1 MKTGLYV
8 LYLHEYKGYFVKLD
22 YQSDKNADGDCGY
35 FVGTVKRDQSKI
47 LGVCPKVYKTRS
59 GAKKGISTITR
70 NHFYTKENDVEIT
83 ELTTSDI
90 DVMGLYDL
98 VV

>member
-8 LYLHEYKGYFVKLD
+8 LYLHKYKGYFVKLG
-22 YQSDKNADGDCGY
+22 YQSDRNADGDCGY

-47 LGVCPKVYKTRS
+47 SGVRPKVYKTRG
-59 GAKKGISTITR
+59 GAKKGITAITR
-70 NHFYTKENDVEIT
+70 NHFYTNENDVEII
-83 ELTTSDI
+83 ELTTSDV
-90 DVMGLYDL
+90 DVMELYDL